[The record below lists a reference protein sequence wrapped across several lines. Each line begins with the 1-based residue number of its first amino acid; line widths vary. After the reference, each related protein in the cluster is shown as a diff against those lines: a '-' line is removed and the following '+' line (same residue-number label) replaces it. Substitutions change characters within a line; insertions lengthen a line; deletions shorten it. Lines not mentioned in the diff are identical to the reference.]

1 MKGQRLLRAE
11 HAHIRNALKRLAFK
25 SSVDDQVK
33 SNSDLPTWHLI
44 CSKDTIFIIS
54 ICLLSAECYS
64 SLQII
69 QRRRASNM
77 EVCLL
82 YFFCG
87 DDENASVYPTIKRR
101 NFLCCMKR
109 LSFSSMGCKDGIYE
123 EIKEHLGLNEPLG
136 AAVSLLPEPCR
147 PTADIS
153 LCHSHHSNVVI
164 SPIRSVVTLANTH
177 THTPSTC
184 TQLLPSPVIS
194 TMLFVLMTG
203 IYLECDIFILF
214 LLYIKTFFFLLGQ
227 EKFSGEGEKPKS
239 SSQPLSKAPSSWTL
253 PGFLGLVWM
262 QLMNFT
268 HVYLMFKCM
277 SEE

>member
-11 HAHIRNALKRLAFK
+11 HAHIRNALKWLAFK

-87 DDENASVYPTIKRR
+87 DDENASVYPTIKHR

-177 THTPSTC
+177 PHALHVHPATTLS
-184 TQLLPSPVIS
+184 
-194 TMLFVLMTG
+194 
-203 IYLECDIFILF
+203 CDIDDAFCFNDRHLSGVWHI
-214 LLYIKTFFFLLGQ
+214 YSVSTVHKNFFFS
-227 EKFSGEGEKPKS
+227 FR
-239 SSQPLSKAPSSWTL
+239 
-253 PGFLGLVWM
+253 PGKIQWGRW
-262 QLMNFT
+262 
-268 HVYLMFKCM
+268 
-277 SEE
+277 EA